1 MTKKKSLKER
11 LIESG
16 YSMKRQ
22 SLKKRWQKDGKAF
35 DQIKQ
40 QKNKP
45 KN

>member
-1 MTKKKSLKER
+1 MAKKKSLKER

-16 YSMKRQ
+16 YSMEHR
-22 SLKKRWQKDGKAF
+22 SLKDRWEKDGKEF

-45 KN
+45 KK